1 MAYTNLVDMST
12 EEIVHLVRSRRLLEN
27 TLFQYNSRTKGKHK
41 NIADALE
48 EIKRIKLEIRGEA
61 RRRAEQYFNDNFFI

>member
-12 EEIVHLVRSRRLLEN
+12 EEIVRMVRSRRLLEN
-27 TLFQYNSRTKGKHK
+27 TVYQHNLRTKGKHK

-48 EIKRIKLEIRGEA
+48 ELKRIKLEIKGEA
-61 RRRAEQYFNDNFFI
+61 RRRAEQYFDDNFYI

>member
-27 TLFQYNSRTKGKHK
+27 TVYQHNLRTGGKHK

-48 EIKRIKLEIRGEA
+48 EIKRIKLEIKGEA
-61 RRRAEQYFNDNFFI
+61 RRRAEQYFNDNFYI